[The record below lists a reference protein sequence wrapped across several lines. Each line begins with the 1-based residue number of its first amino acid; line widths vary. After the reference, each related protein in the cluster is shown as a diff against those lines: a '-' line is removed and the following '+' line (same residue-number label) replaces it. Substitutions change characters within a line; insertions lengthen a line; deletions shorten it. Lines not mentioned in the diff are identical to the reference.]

1 MNFTTASTVKWLK
14 LRLCVTL
21 FAAGTLVQCH
31 TIGMFTT
38 YFCELILIE
47 SERNEYRKLVAS
59 LSNAWSLVREKL
71 DYGKTDIVY
80 PIFFIHIITC
90 ITDSACRI
98 LQWVNH

>member
-1 MNFTTASTVKWLK
+1 MNFTTALTVKWLE

-21 FAAGTLVQCH
+21 FTAGTLVH

-47 SERNEYRKLVAS
+47 NERNEYQKLLAS

-71 DYGKTDIVY
+71 DYGKI
-80 PIFFIHIITC
+80 IHVF
-90 ITDSACRI
+90 TDSSC
-98 LQWVNH
+98 NG